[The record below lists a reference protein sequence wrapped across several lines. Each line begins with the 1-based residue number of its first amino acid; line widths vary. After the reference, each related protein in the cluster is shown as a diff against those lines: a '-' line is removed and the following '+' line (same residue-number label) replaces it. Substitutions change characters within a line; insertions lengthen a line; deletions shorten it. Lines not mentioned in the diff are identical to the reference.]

1 MNSPASAARTQHA
14 TRLALFALLLG
25 NFFTGIAVL
34 SPSGMMSEL
43 SSSLGVTIPKAGLL
57 ITFGAIMLTIGS
69 PVMAWLASRFDR
81 RLLLAGTMFA
91 SAALHAA
98 MVLAPEYFSLLVLRL
113 VMLAI
118 VALFTP
124 QAAAVVALIEPDASR
139 RAGAISFVFLGW
151 SLAVAIGLPL
161 ITLFTHQIG
170 WRVTLASIAALMFLC
185 ALLLLRALPA
195 KLFAAPVSL
204 STWISVACNPFMLL
218 VLLITVLQ
226 TSGQFHIFPYI
237 EPLSAKLAGATPG
250 GVGAL
255 FAIFGITG
263 FIGNVI
269 AARIVGGLG
278 PMKTSVIFLSLI
290 FLGVSVWAL
299 GAHHFA
305 MLALGA
311 TLWGLGFAAANSMQQ
326 ARLVA
331 AAPALAGATVA
342 LNTSSLYIGQ
352 AVGSGISGFLYARG
366 DFDAIGFSAAIFVA
380 VSIAVAIVFTR
391 GVR

>member
-1 MNSPASAARTQHA
+1 MNSSTSPAGTPRGI
-14 TRLALFALLLG
+14 RLALFALLLG

-34 SPSGMMSEL
+34 SPTGMMSEL
-43 SSSLGVTIPKAGLL
+43 SSSLGVTIPEAGLL
-57 ITFGAIMLTIGS
+57 ITFGAVVLTIGS
-69 PVMAWLASRFDR
+69 PLMAWLASRFDR
-81 RLLLAGTMFA
+81 RLLLAGTMFI

-98 MVLAPEYFSLLVLRL
+98 MALAPEYFSLLALRL
-113 VMLAI
+113 VMLAV

-124 QAAAVVALIEPDASR
+124 QAAGVVALIEPDPAR
-139 RAGAISFVFLGW
+139 RAGAISLVFLGW

-170 WRVTLASIAALMFLC
+170 WRVTLGLFAALMFLC
-185 ALLLLRALPA
+185 AILLLRALPA

-204 STWISVACNPFMLL
+204 STWVSVARNPFMML

-237 EPLSAKLAGATPG
+237 QPLATKLAGATPG
-250 GVGAL
+250 EVGVL
-255 FAIFGITG
+255 FGIFGVTG

-290 FLGVSVWAL
+290 FLGILIWAL
-299 GAHHFA
+299 GAHYFA

-311 TLWGLGFAAANSMQQ
+311 TLWGMGFAAANSMQQ
-326 ARLVA
+326 ARLVG

-352 AVGSGISGFLYARG
+352 AVGSGISGLLYARG
-366 DFDAIGFSAAIFVA
+366 AFDAIGFSAAIFVA
-380 VSIAVAIVFTR
+380 VSIAVAILFTR